1 MNIQN
6 VTNDGRN
13 LVVKVTSTVAQFKE
27 IARLKEKANFTLA
40 YDNGLTSK
48 EDEAEVTY
56 IISGPLKMLEDLA
69 TIGNPEDT
77 DVTTIFK
84 SALRSII

>member
-27 IARLKEKANFTLA
+27 VARLKEKANFTLS
-40 YDNGLTSK
+40 YDNSLTSK

-69 TIGNPEDT
+69 TIENLEDT

>member
-27 IARLKEKANFTLA
+27 IARLKEKANFTLS
-40 YDNGLTSK
+40 YDNSLTSK

-69 TIGNPEDT
+69 TIENLEDT